1 MNPPVSGDAPPPLLE
16 VEGLTK
22 HFDGG
27 SGMFARGSK
36 VRAVDGVSFSVMR
49 GETLALV
56 GESGSGKSTTAR
68 LVLRL
73 LDPTGG
79 RIRFDGIDIT
89 HAPSATL
96 RPLRRRMQMVF
107 QDPYA
112 SLDPRMT
119 VRRTL
124 EEPLIA
130 HRIGNATARRERVD
144 ALLSLVNL
152 SAHHASRYPHEFS
165 GGQRQRVGIAR
176 ALALEPDLVVCDEPV
191 SALDVSIQAQ
201 VINLLKDLQARLGL
215 AYLFIAHDLAVVKHM
230 ADRVAVM
237 YLGRLV
243 EIADKRRLFAD
254 PRHPYTRM
262 LLAAIPGTH
271 PDSQPTRATRT
282 EATGELPSPANPPG
296 GCPFHTRCPF
306 VVERCR
312 VEVPPLAA
320 NEAGHLAACHRQ
332 DELPPWQWA
341 AVMQPSAN
349 AARRMALYALR
360 REAVVDEAAVRADA
374 AGPPTSRPER

>member
-1 MNPPVSGDAPPPLLE
+1 MKAPAPDLSTERPLLE
-16 VEGLTK
+16 VDDLTR
-22 HFDGG
+22 HFAGG
-27 SGMFARGSK
+27 SGMFGKGSK
-36 VRAVDGVSFSVMR
+36 VRAVDGVSFRVMR
-49 GETLALV
+49 GETLGLV

-68 LVLRL
+68 LALRL

-79 RIRFDGIDIT
+79 RIRFDGTDIT
-89 HAPSATL
+89 RATAATL

-119 VRRTL
+119 VRQTL

-130 HRIGNATARRERVD
+130 HGIGNAAARRARVD
-144 ALLSLVNL
+144 TLLSLVNL
-152 SAHHASRYPHEFS
+152 SDHHAGRYPHEFS

-215 AYLFIAHDLAVVKHM
+215 SYLFIAHDLAVVKHM

-243 EIADKRRLFAD
+243 EVASKERLFAN

-262 LLAAIPGTH
+262 LLAAIPGAH
-271 PDSQPTRATRT
+271 PESQPERSQA
-282 EATGELPSPANPPG
+282 GGDLPSPAHPPS
-296 GCPFHTRCPF
+296 GCPFRTRCPF
-306 VVERCR
+306 AIEKCAVEM
-312 VEVPPLAA
+312 PPLAA
-320 NEAGHLAACHRQ
+320 DESGHLAACHRQ
-332 DELPPWQWA
+332 DELPAWRSA
-341 AVMQPSAN
+341 AVMEMSPTAQ
-349 AARRMALYALR
+349 RRMALYALR
-360 REAVVDEAAVRADA
+360 REALV
-374 AGPPTSRPER
+374 GSGS